1 MMGNKI
7 NRNIFTQSDI
17 VRWDGTL
24 SGWGSRENPRT
35 INFLG
40 FDSNFANIF
49 KGMNGIEL
57 QS

>member
-1 MMGNKI
+1 MGNKI
-7 NRNIFTQSDI
+7 NRNIFTQPDI
-17 VRWDGTL
+17 VWWDGTL